1 MLIGQLPQG
10 RWNVGCA
17 FRHCTCNIINSLIGH
32 EYTHSANEY
41 THLSVWDHDSVYGGT
56 HPPRGGPP
64 CVLLRLQCLHT
75 FLVSAQLYGILDHMD
90 SSSIHC
96 FVSAGCQTKQDWTR
110 LDLRV
115 CGQSRNNISATQTL
129 SGAQTEAYCERTL
142 NTYRG
147 CRPLWLKS
155 PVLALLSDATLH
167 SNFSLFH

>member
-10 RWNVGCA
+10 RWNVGGA
-17 FRHCTCNIINSLIGH
+17 FRPCTCNIINRLIGH

-41 THLSVWDHDSVYGGT
+41 THLSVWDHEVSMVGPR
-56 HPPRGGPP
+56 PPRGVALPV
-64 CVLLRLQCLHT
+64 CFLDCSLHT
-75 FLVSAQLYGILDHMD
+75 FLCLHSCMASLTTWTTQ
-90 SSSIHC
+90 IHC
-96 FVSAGCQTKQDWTR
+96 FVSAGLQTKQDWTR

-167 SNFSLFH
+167 SNFNLFH